1 MQACAAVYG
10 LAAPGDLVGLPAA
23 PADACAWAL
32 VPCVLQAWDGPAT
45 PHEWPA
51 VLQRLCT
58 QHWRQAAER
67 AQLRSGGVADR
78 VRQLLL
84 LLARGGHADGP
95 LPSLRA
101 MSQLVDA
108 APETVSRVLGALR
121 ELDLLQTAPGGRR
134 QGGCRATPQLASCAL
149 PAGLTGSNAIPR
161 RARLQAL
168 RNLPPS
174 KPCPA

>member
-1 MQACAAVYG
+1 MPSAARLRIDLNVGQALPRRDQPCQAWRVVSGLLCLGPTHPLQACAAVYG

-67 AQLRSGGVADR
+67 AQLRSGSVRDVLMLGNQQNLLIGEIAVVQAVAN
-78 VRQLLL
+78 
-84 LLARGGHADGP
+84 G
-95 LPSLRA
+95 
-101 MSQLVDA
+101 
-108 APETVSRVLGALR
+108 
-121 ELDLLQTAPGGRR
+121 
-134 QGGCRATPQLASCAL
+134 
-149 PAGLTGSNAIPR
+149 
-161 RARLQAL
+161 
-168 RNLPPS
+168 
-174 KPCPA
+174 